1 MKNLLI
7 IFVKNPKIGK
17 VKSRLANSI
26 GEEKALSVYKKLLL
40 KTNEVVIDLEFD
52 KCVCYSESI
61 DQEDLWENSIFLKA
75 KQKGE
80 NLGVRM
86 RNAFSDAFENSYDK
100 ICLIGSDI
108 LELTDEIIVRA
119 FDHLD
124 THDIVLGPS
133 LDGGYYLI
141 GMKSPVSH
149 VFENKKWG
157 TGEVLKATLN
167 DINKMSL
174 KYSLLPILNDI
185 DEIEDINDS
194 NRGYLFS

>member
-1 MKNLLI
+1 
-7 IFVKNPKIGK
+7 
-17 VKSRLANSI
+17 
-26 GEEKALSVYKKLLL
+26 
-40 KTNEVVIDLEFD
+40 
-52 KCVCYSESI
+52 
-61 DQEDLWENSIFLKA
+61 
-75 KQKGE
+75 
-80 NLGVRM
+80 M

-194 NRGYLFS
+194 NRKYLLS

>member
-40 KTNEVVIDLEFD
+40 KTNEVVIDLNLD
-52 KCVCYSESI
+52 KCVYYSESI

-86 RNAFSDAFENSYDK
+86 RNAFNEAFENSYDK

-108 LELTDEIIVRA
+108 MELTDEIIVQA

-133 LDGGYYLI
+133 IDGGYYLI
-141 GMKSPVSH
+141 GMKSPVSY

-157 TGEVLKATLN
+157 TGEVLKATLD
-167 DINKMSL
+167 DINKMLL
-174 KYSLLPILNDI
+174 KYFLLPILNDI

-194 NRGYLFS
+194 NREYLFS